1 MSELQ
6 PRGDTFVFAGAH
18 IYCRNSRGQH
28 GVSPS
33 INFCNTE
40 ECCGMTTVHAE
51 TRRRRRRP
59 GAGRPSKGDRRG
71 TYALLPNQKVHKW
84 VQQVAKAYND
94 APLSQVIADLVSIHA
109 GYDEFVR
116 DLNAGNLA
124 LVLDVELPDD
134 DSSSEQQDGDPVV
147 GLADADSG
155 EVEIFTR
162 LPEKVWEWVCDMAD
176 AYDASLK
183 QVVGDVVSI
192 AAGEP
197 ELVRKLN
204 KQSTKEALPLAI

>member
-1 MSELQ
+1 M
-6 PRGDTFVFAGAH
+6 
-18 IYCRNSRGQH
+18 
-28 GVSPS
+28 
-33 INFCNTE
+33 
-40 ECCGMTTVHAE
+40 
-51 TRRRRRRP
+51 
-59 GAGRPSKGDRRG
+59 
-71 TYALLPNQKVHKW
+71 
-84 VQQVAKAYND
+84 AKAYND

-124 LVLDVELPDD
+124 LVLPLEEQTAGRATDD
-134 DSSSEQQDGDPVV
+134 HDGAAVV
-147 GLADADSG
+147 DTADADG

-197 ELVRKLN
+197 LLVRKLN
-204 KQSTKEALPLAI
+204 KQATKEALPLAI

>member
-1 MSELQ
+1 MS
-6 PRGDTFVFAGAH
+6 
-18 IYCRNSRGQH
+18 C
-28 GVSPS
+28 S

-124 LVLDVELPDD
+124 LVLDVQLPDD
-134 DSSSEQQDGDPVV
+134 DSSDEQQGGDPVA
-147 GLADADSG
+147 GLGGTTTG

-197 ELVRKLN
+197 QLVRKLN
-204 KQSTKEALPLAI
+204 KQTTKEALPLAI